1 MPLID
6 LTAETIAQIL
16 TQQAATI
23 TEKTEYIDRLEHEAN
38 EMSDGWMETV
48 KERDEYK
55 EYNKEMA
62 KQIMA
67 HAYTLALIQQA
78 VAAGNPITPEMCV
91 VRSPT

>member
-1 MPLID
+1 M
-6 LTAETIAQIL
+6 LTH
-16 TQQAATI
+16 QAKTI
-23 TEKTEYIDRLEHEAN
+23 TEQGEYIDRLEREAN
-38 EMSDGWMETV
+38 ELSDGWMETV

-67 HAYTLALIQQA
+67 HAYTLALVQQA

>member
-6 LTAETIAQIL
+6 LTAETISQML
-16 TQQAATI
+16 THQAKTI
-23 TEKTEYIDRLEHEAN
+23 TEQGEYIDRLEHEAN
-38 EMSDGWMETV
+38 EMSDAWTDCI

-78 VAAGNPITPEMCV
+78 VANGSPITPEMCV
-91 VRSPT
+91 VRSPA